1 MPVEVASQMIQNI
14 ADQTNL
20 LALNAAIEAARAGEA
35 GRGFAVVADEIRK
48 LAEQSN
54 DFTNDI
60 KTIIDELRQKS
71 TGAVEAMV
79 EVKDIVN
86 KQNISVKSTEEK
98 FEMIAQAIE
107 TVKDVIEK
115 LNQSSKIMNVN
126 KDAIVNLMHN
136 LSAVSEE
143 NAAGTEEASA
153 SMQQQLES
161 ISMISESGEE
171 LALIADELKSLI
183 DKFKV

>member
-1 MPVEVASQMIQNI
+1 
-14 ADQTNL
+14 
-20 LALNAAIEAARAGEA
+20 
-35 GRGFAVVADEIRK
+35 
-48 LAEQSN
+48 
-54 DFTNDI
+54 
-60 KTIIDELRQKS
+60 
-71 TGAVEAMV
+71 
-79 EVKDIVN
+79 
-86 KQNISVKSTEEK
+86 
-98 FEMIAQAIE
+98 MIAQAIE

-143 NAAGTEEASA
+143 NAAETEEASA

>member
-1 MPVEVASQMIQNI
+1 
-14 ADQTNL
+14 
-20 LALNAAIEAARAGEA
+20 
-35 GRGFAVVADEIRK
+35 
-48 LAEQSN
+48 
-54 DFTNDI
+54 
-60 KTIIDELRQKS
+60 
-71 TGAVEAMV
+71 
-79 EVKDIVN
+79 
-86 KQNISVKSTEEK
+86 
-98 FEMIAQAIE
+98 MIAQAIE

-115 LNQSSKIMNVN
+115 LNQSSKIMNMNMN